1 MRVFF
6 NAIMI
11 QIFFSAYIYWRG
23 CQALPDKKYI
33 KIPYTA
39 IYVAELII
47 YFIGF
52 FTSKHLSFDALH
64 TFAWTGTTWMLFTIY
79 MTSLLLLYDLVK
91 YINKKKK
98 IFSLDFAAKKPR
110 LVYFCTA
117 LLLVV
122 AVMWNGNY
130 RFWHPVITEKN
141 LTIEKHSPNVKNLRI
156 VVATD
161 IHAGYLIDK
170 KIISMYVDKIMEQK
184 PDLILLV
191 GDIVD
196 YDAKSLYEQ
205 QMETEFHRLKAP
217 YGVYASTGNH
227 EYIELGEPKDE
238 KILWLS
244 QKAGINVLRDTTVM
258 IADSFYLVGREDD
271 LCKTRKQLPEIMQ
284 GVDRQYPV
292 IVMNHEPHRLQ
303 EEVES
308 GADIALYGHT
318 HNGQFFPNNMIMA
331 VSSMIYNSRIL
342 PESVSS
348 KMRFMYEIPYGY
360 KKKGD
365 THVYVSSGLGL
376 AGPQYRIGTVSEIV
390 VLNVNF
396 SK

>member
-1 MRVFF
+1 M
-6 NAIMI
+6 
-11 QIFFSAYIYWRG
+11 
-23 CQALPDKKYI
+23 
-33 KIPYTA
+33 
-39 IYVAELII
+39 
-47 YFIGF
+47 
-52 FTSKHLSFDALH
+52 
-64 TFAWTGTTWMLFTIY
+64 
-79 MTSLLLLYDLVK
+79 
-91 YINKKKK
+91 
-98 IFSLDFAAKKPR
+98 
-110 LVYFCTA
+110 
-117 LLLVV
+117 
-122 AVMWNGNY
+122 
-130 RFWHPVITEKN
+130 ITEKN

-205 QMETEFHRLKAP
+205 QIETEFHRLKAP

-227 EYIELGEPKDE
+227 EYIELDEPKDE

-271 LCKTRKQLPEIMQ
+271 MCKNRKQLPEIMQ

-303 EEVES
+303 EEVEA

-318 HNGQFFPNNMIMA
+318 HNGQFFPNNVIMA
-331 VSSMIYNSRIL
+331 VSSMIYNSGIL
-342 PESVSS
+342 PESISS